1 MPEKYESLFAFR
13 YYVASPKP
21 QGSAKPD
28 RDRLTFAKVESL
40 LARSEKRKAKSEERR
55 ANGDADG

>member
-40 LARSEKRKAKSEERR
+40 LARSEKRKA
-55 ANGDADG
+55 NGDADG